1 LCKTTYDYPL
11 IEPIFS
17 YFYNHMITTEN
28 RNMRTFCC
36 ILLVSFIYSIAVNAQ
51 KPSAEILAQ
60 INKLNTVGSVLY
72 IAAHPDDENN
82 SFLPYLT
89 KQRMFRTAYL
99 SLTRGDGGQNLIG
112 KEQGIEL
119 GMIRTQELLAARRI
133 DGAEQYFSTAYE
145 FGFSKS
151 SEEALRIWDHDKVLS
166 DAVLVIRKFQPDI
179 IITRFPRDARAG
191 HGHHS
196 ASAIIA
202 NEAFIAA
209 ADPNKFPEQFKLS
222 LVPWKAKRILWNTF
236 NFGSVNTTNDNQLK
250 LEVGGY
256 NAVLGKSYGEIGA
269 EARTMH
275 KSQGEGRPRRR
286 GAIYEFFELTGGEA
300 AKNDIMDGVNLSWSK
315 VTSTEKE
322 AKNIEAEIDAIAS
335 QFKTE
340 NPAASVSSLVKL
352 YKHIQVLPASTWR
365 NYKLEEVKDIIKDAA
380 GLFFEATSQQQQVV
394 QGDNV
399 KMQFLVNQR
408 SAVNS
413 IVSRIQFPQG
423 VDSVLNKPL
432 VNNQNIPL
440 DFSFKVPTDFPIS
453 QPYWLVKPKTEGMFM
468 VTDPQLIGEA
478 QNEPAFKVGVVVT
491 VDEQVFN
498 YTIPVQYKVTDPTK
512 GDVYQPLVVV
522 PNHEIKYDKE
532 VYLKPTG
539 KSIAVGYQSLQ
550 DGSAKH
556 INVDVQLANA
566 ALPTSSNEVYT
577 KSIQYDH
584 IPTLTYFPPATATIM
599 ESDVKT
605 RPAKVGYI
613 DGAGDKL
620 PEALIELG
628 YQVTMLKEADIN
640 LEKLKQFDAVV
651 VGIRAY
657 NMLDYLTDK
666 NEIINAYIEQGGNWV
681 VQYLKSNQVGLK
693 KVKVGPYAFTVN
705 AGKRVT
711 QEEAPVQ
718 LILPNHSVLNIPNA
732 ITSVD
737 FDHWVQERSTYQAES
752 IDAHFETPL
761 AMSDKGEP
769 ISNGSLLIAPYGKG
783 NMVYLSLVL
792 FRQLPAGN
800 PGAYKLLSNIISL
813 PKH

>member
-1 LCKTTYDYPL
+1 MKNIL
-11 IEPIFS
+11 I
-17 YFYNHMITTEN
+17 YLVL
-28 RNMRTFCC
+28 
-36 ILLVSFIYSIAVNAQ
+36 ILLVGQSVSAQ

-60 INKLNTVGSVLY
+60 INKLKTVGSVLY

-133 DGAEQYFSTAYE
+133 DGAEQYFSSAYE

-151 SEEALRIWDHDKVLS
+151 SEEALRIWDHNKVLS

-202 NEAFIAA
+202 NEAYLAA
-209 ADPNKFPEQFKLS
+209 ADPTQFPEQFKLG

-236 NFGSVNTTNDNQLK
+236 NFGSINTTNNNQLK

-286 GAIYEFFELTGGEA
+286 GAIYEFFELTGGDS
-300 AKNDIMDGVNLSWSK
+300 AKQDIMEGVNIGWSK
-315 VTSTEKE
+315 ITNNEKE
-322 AKNIEAEIDAIAS
+322 AIAIETNISTIVK
-335 QFKTE
+335 QFQTE
-340 NPAASVSSLVKL
+340 NPSASVAALVNL
-352 YKHIQVLPASTWR
+352 YKQIALLPISKWR
-365 NYKLEEVKDIIKDAA
+365 DYKLEEVKNSIRDCA
-380 GLFFEATSQQQQVV
+380 GLFFEATTQQQQVE
-394 QGDNV
+394 QGAEV
-399 KMQFLVNQR
+399 KLQFLLNQR
-408 SAVNS
+408 SMAEAKLVK
-413 IVSRIQFPQG
+413 VSWPLGTDSTFNKALAYNENIQFEY
-423 VDSVLNKPL
+423 
-432 VNNQNIPL
+432 
-440 DFSFKVPTDFPIS
+440 SFKVPASFPIS
-453 QPYWLVKPKTEGMFM
+453 QPYWLVQPKTEGMFV
-468 VTDPQLIGEA
+468 VTNQQLIGDAE
-478 QNEPAFKVGVVVT
+478 NEPAFKVGLVV
-491 VDEQVFN
+491 QINGQSFN
-498 YTIPVQYKVTDPTK
+498 FPIPVQYKFTDPTK
-512 GDVYQPLVVV
+512 GDVYEPIVVV
-522 PNHEIKYDKE
+522 PVHEIKYDKE
-532 VYLKPTG
+532 VYLKQAG
-539 KSIAVGYQSLQ
+539 QNVSISYQNLRQGIAKQMKVSMQ
-550 DGSAKH
+550 SA
-556 INVDVQLANA
+556 NE
-566 ALPTSSNEVYT
+566 ALPTTVEDVYT
-577 KSIQYDH
+577 KNIQYDH
-584 IPTLTYFPPATATIM
+584 IPTLTYFPTATTKIV
-599 ESDVKT
+599 EADVKT
-605 RPAKVGYI
+605 KPAKVGYI

-628 YQVTMLKEADIN
+628 YQVTLLKESDIN

-657 NMLDYLTDK
+657 NMLEYLTDK
-666 NEIINAYIEQGGNWV
+666 NEIVNAYIEQGGNWV
-681 VQYLKSNQVGLK
+681 VQYLKSNQAGLK
-693 KVKVGPYAFTVN
+693 KVKVGPYSFSVN
-705 AGKRVT
+705 SGRRVT
-711 QEEAPVQ
+711 QEEVPVQ
-718 LILPNHSVLNIPNA
+718 FILPAHSVLNFPNKIIA
-732 ITSVD
+732 AD
-737 FDHWVQERSTYQAES
+737 FENWVQERSTYQAEN

-761 AMSDKGEP
+761 AMNDKGEA

-800 PGAYKLLSNIISL
+800 AGAYKLLSNIISL